1 MKVHKTRSE
10 FTPGRGYS
18 KAEWDNDGDPRVTPA
33 QAAQARPFAEACPE
47 LAESIRRGRGKQKA
61 PTKVRVTLR
70 LDRAT
75 VEAFK
80 ATGAGWQTRL
90 GAALKRIAPG

>member
-1 MKVHKTRSE
+1 MTKRKTLKD
-10 FTPGRGYS
+10 FTPGRGYGREDWDAVDS
-18 KAEWDNDGDPRVTPA
+18 PELTAE
-33 QAAQARPFAEACPE
+33 QMAQARPFAEVLPD
-47 LAESIRRGRGKQKA
+47 LAAAARRVRGKQKA

-80 ATGAGWQTRL
+80 ATGPGWQSRL
-90 GAALKRIAPG
+90 DEALKTVAPP